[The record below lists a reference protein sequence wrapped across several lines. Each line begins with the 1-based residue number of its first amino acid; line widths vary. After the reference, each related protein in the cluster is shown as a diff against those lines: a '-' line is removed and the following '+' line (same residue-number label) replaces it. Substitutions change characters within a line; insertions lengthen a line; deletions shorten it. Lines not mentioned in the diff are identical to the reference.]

1 MELTIQLPRIEV
13 TCAADVRIRRKTEE
27 VATRGVLHC
36 ERLASHSSFPWTV
49 ALVNFSVASQ
59 DHRFSRLILQP
70 LSLKCAVALNP
81 TCAPPKSASQVFESI
96 SNPKRITKES
106 QKNLKRISKESSD
119 DWVRLNW
126 SLKPKSAGLK
136 LMEGIEL
143 ILIN

>member
-106 QKNLKRISKESSD
+106 QKNLKRISKESQK
-119 DWVRLNW
+119 N
-126 SLKPKSAGLK
+126 PQT
-136 LMEGIEL
+136 IEL
-143 ILIN
+143 D